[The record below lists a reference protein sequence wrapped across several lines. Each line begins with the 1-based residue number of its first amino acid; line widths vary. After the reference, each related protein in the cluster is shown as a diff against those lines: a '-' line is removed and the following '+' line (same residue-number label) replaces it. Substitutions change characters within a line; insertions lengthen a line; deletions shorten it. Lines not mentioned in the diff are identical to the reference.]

1 LNERKNSIII
11 VDDDESIRKTLAAI
25 LEQEGYDVETAGDG
39 AKAILKSNEK
49 LFDIALVDMRLPDM
63 LGTELLGRIKE
74 RVPKTAKIMVTGYP
88 TMQNAI
94 QAVNEGADGYIVKPV
109 EADVLLETIRKHL
122 KRREEAAKYSE
133 GKVVDFLETRKKE
146 LALKAAADR
155 AAEKS

>member
-1 LNERKNSIII
+1 MNDRKNSIII
-11 VDDDESIRKTLAAI
+11 VDDDATIRKTLAAI
-25 LEQEGYDVETAGDG
+25 LEQEGYDVETAEDG
-39 AKAILKSNEK
+39 AQAILRSNEK

-63 LGTELLGRIKE
+63 MGTELLGRLKE
-74 RVPKTAKIMVTGYP
+74 RTPKTAKIMVTGYP

-109 EADVLLETIRKHL
+109 EAEVLLETIKKHL

-155 AAEKS
+155 AAQKS

>member
-1 LNERKNSIII
+1 M
-11 VDDDESIRKTLAAI
+11 
-25 LEQEGYDVETAGDG
+25 
-39 AKAILKSNEK
+39 
-49 LFDIALVDMRLPDM
+49 FDIALVDMRLPDM

>member
-1 LNERKNSIII
+1 MNERKNSIII